1 MTRAQAHEAL
11 LASLHSELH
20 TAEQMVQMSRDEAT
34 HGESKAENKYDT
46 RSLEASYL
54 AAGQGERVLALRRLV
69 SWLDTAPRAGSE
81 VAALG
86 SVVALED
93 EDGDCTW
100 MVLLPDGGGHRV
112 DVGGE
117 PLVVVTP
124 EAPMGRVLLGL
135 EAGDELVFRS
145 RDFEVIAVH

>member
-1 MTRAQAHEAL
+1 MTRARAFEVL
-11 LASLHSELH
+11 LASLGRELQA
-20 TAEQMVQMSRDEAT
+20 AEQMVRMSRDEAT

-69 SWLDTAPRAGSE
+69 SWLDTAPRAGAE
-81 VAALG
+81 VVALG
-86 SVVALED
+86 SIVALED
-93 EDGDCTW
+93 EEGAWTW

-112 DVGGE
+112 DVDGE

-124 EAPMGRVLLGL
+124 DAPMGRVLLGL
-135 EAGDELVFRS
+135 EPGDGLVFRS
-145 RDFEVIAVH
+145 RDLEVAAIG